1 MNDWDLWE
9 DGNEGKEGREENES
23 TIKECVAKELGQK
36 GNMATW
42 MNWELG
48 EEERDE

>member
-9 DGNEGKEGREENES
+9 DGNEGKEENES
-23 TIKECVAKELGQK
+23 TIKECVVKELGQK

-42 MNWELG
+42 MNWEMG
-48 EEERDE
+48 SGGDE